1 MLSITI
7 MLMTFFLISIL
18 MYMISLIIYKKY
30 NSNREMNSPFECG
43 FDPKSMT
50 RSPFS
55 IHFFLITILFLIFDI
70 EITLILPFII
80 NINFSNFFHL
90 NFMMNSIFMILIIGL
105 IHEWNLGILN
115 WKL

>member
-1 MLSITI
+1 MMSILTSMTAFIIIATMMMAISLSI
-7 MLMTFFLISIL
+7 F
-18 MYMISLIIYKKY
+18 KKY
-30 NSNREMNSPFECG
+30 KTNREMNSPFECG
-43 FDPKSMT
+43 FDPKTMN

-80 NINFSNFFHL
+80 NTNLSSFMYI
-90 NFMMNSIFMILIIGL
+90 NFMMNSIFTILILGL